1 MTSIIQKYIKGY
13 KAWKECRNEIIE
25 KRNIILINQLKKKI

>member
-1 MTSIIQKYIKGY
+1 MSSIIQKYIKGY
-13 KAWKECRNEIIE
+13 KARKECRNKIIE